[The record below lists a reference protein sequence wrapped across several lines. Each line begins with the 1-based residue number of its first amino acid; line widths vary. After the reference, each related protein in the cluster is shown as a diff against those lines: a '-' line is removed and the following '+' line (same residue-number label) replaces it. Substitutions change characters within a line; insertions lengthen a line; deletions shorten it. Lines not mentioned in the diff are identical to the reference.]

1 VKTLELFESSAKF
14 QVEHSHGRFK
24 RAQEMTLDKIQSST
38 MFSPAERK
46 KISRLEVGSVFT
58 TQSSTITG
66 RSKIKITRPA

>member
-1 VKTLELFESSAKF
+1 MKTLELFEGSTKF

-24 RAQEMTLDKIQSST
+24 RAHEMTLDKIQSSI

-46 KISRLEVGSVFT
+46 KISRLKVGDVFT

-66 RSKIKITRPA
+66 RSKIKITRTS